1 MIFQPD
7 HAKLIRRAAK
17 TQTRRPVKGERT
29 VTTRR
34 AHGRIKARVQRP
46 PETSCPYKIGHAYA
60 VQEGAGKPQSARIVV
75 TNTRRERLG
84 DITFEDARAEGFVNR
99 VDFALWWL
107 DAHGWGAGWAYPI
120 SARGEH
126 PTPVA
131 QSDAEILSRFQIRH
145 GDTEVWVIDFEL
157 EQDPVRFLARRGS
170 PSLTPL
176 KKLKGPGL
184 DDGSRGYTS
193 QRHQSLDPDCEAI
206 DNETLERYAREAK
219 TRDAA
224 RVGEK
229 VERGKRRPLHE
240 RVKALESDPGNADLS
255 RPLAAIERRV
265 SAAERK
271 RDQRAA

>member
-1 MIFQPD
+1 MIFAPA
-7 HAKLIRRAAK
+7 HAKLVRRGAK

-29 VTTRR
+29 VTIRR
-34 AHGRIKARVQRP
+34 AHGRIKARAQRP
-46 PETSCPYKIGHAYA
+46 PETSCPYKTGHAYA
-60 VQEGAGKPQSARIVV
+60 VQDGAGKPENGRIVV
-75 TNTRRERLG
+75 TAVRRERLG
-84 DITFEDARAEGFVNR
+84 DITFEDAKAEGFVSQF
-99 VDFALWWL
+99 DFAYHWL
-107 DAHGWGAGWAYPI
+107 TAHGWGAGWKAP
-120 SARGEH
+120 AGLHATLE
-126 PTPVA
+126 
-131 QSDAEILSRFQIRH
+131 DMILARFQERH

-176 KKLKGPGL
+176 EKLKGPGL

-193 QRHQSLDPDCEAI
+193 QRHQALDPDCEAI

-219 TRDAA
+219 ARDASRA
-224 RVGEK
+224 GEK
-229 VERGKRRPLHE
+229 VERRKRRPLHE
-240 RVKALESDPGNADLS
+240 RVKELESDPGGADLS